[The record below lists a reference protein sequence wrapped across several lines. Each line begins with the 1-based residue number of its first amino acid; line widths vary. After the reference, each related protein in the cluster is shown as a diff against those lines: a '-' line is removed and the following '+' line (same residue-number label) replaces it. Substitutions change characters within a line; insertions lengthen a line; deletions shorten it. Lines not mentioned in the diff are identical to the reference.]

1 MNNKEVFLVF
11 SRTGTMPSNII
22 ALFTHK
28 EYSHVSISFDNS
40 LTKMYS
46 FGRLNPAKI
55 LPAGFIEENVY
66 DGVFALFPK
75 SKCLVYKLTVTD
87 EQFKNLQFENN
98 KFIKNHNEYKY
109 AIKGAIMA
117 YFKKP
122 YKKDKHYFCSQFVSE
137 VLINSGIYKTD
148 KVPELIK
155 PMDLLEIKEKTLVYE
170 GFANKNIIVEESTYY
185 VIHNWFNKQILRFK
199 S

>member
-1 MNNKEVFLVF
+1 MNNKEVFLVL
-11 SRTGTMPSNII
+11 SRTGTMPSNVI
-22 ALFTHK
+22 ALFTQK
-28 EYSHVSISFDNS
+28 EYSHVSISFDKS

-46 FGRLNPAKI
+46 FGRLNPTKV
-55 LPAGFIEENVY
+55 LPAGFIEENVN

-75 SKCLVYKLTVTD
+75 SRCLVYKLNVTD
-87 EQFKNLQFENN
+87 KQFDKLKLEIS
-98 KFIKNHNEYKY
+98 KFTDKHTEYKY
-109 AIKGAIMA
+109 SIKGAIMA

-137 VLINSGIYKTD
+137 VLINSGIYKTE

-155 PMDLLEIKEKTLVYE
+155 PMDLLEIKDKTFIYE
-170 GFANKNIIVEESTYY
+170 GYANKDAAEESIYY
-185 VIHNWFNKQILRFK
+185 LSHNWLSKKILKFK